1 MRMLF
6 WHPESECLFESSNS
20 DELSMD
26 IEDVTGLP
34 EWEARFQEEQNTM
47 TDEQFDKIYK
57 LFSDGLGRLNHTVQV
72 MAEATVQIEH
82 NLGRLASAGGNSS
95 PNYFKRLSD
104 FQNFDWSSINADV
117 IERDRDGV
125 SVVEWE
131 GRMFTR
137 RKGNAD
143 YDPALFFTVCTGK
156 DEAGKNKYDR
166 LITFKQPSKAK
177 RVPEETKE
185 LVEKEQPRQ
194 QTQQTA
200 SQPPNQRP
208 EPPKGDG
215 VACSLPSWDAL
226 TKVVQAAGKEGVMP
240 DNWKPRVKSVV
251 GSDDMRSLGDADIAK
266 AISVIKG
273 LVETRQLASRSADV
287 A

>member
-1 MRMLF
+1 
-6 WHPESECLFESSNS
+6 
-20 DELSMD
+20 
-26 IEDVTGLP
+26 
-34 EWEARFQEEQNTM
+34 M
-47 TDEQFDKIYK
+47 TDEQLDRLYK
-57 LFSDGLGRLNHTVQV
+57 LFSDGFGRLNSTLQV
-72 MAEATVQIEH
+72 IAEATVQLEH

-131 GRMFTR
+131 GRMFIR

-143 YDPALFFTVCTGK
+143 YDPALYFSVCTGK

-185 LVEKEQPRQ
+185 LVEKEPPRQ
-194 QTQQTA
+194 QAQQTA
-200 SQPPNQRP
+200 SQPPIQRP
-208 EPPKGDG
+208 ESPKGDG
-215 VACSLPSWDAL
+215 VACSLPSWDKL
-226 TKVVQAAGKEGVMP
+226 TKAVQAAGKEGVMP
-240 DNWKPRVKSVV
+240 ENWKPRVKSVV
-251 GSDDMRSLGDADIAK
+251 GSDDMRTLGDADISK
-266 AISVIKG
+266 AISVING
-273 LVETRQLASRSADV
+273 LVQTKQLANRNAKV
-287 A
+287 G